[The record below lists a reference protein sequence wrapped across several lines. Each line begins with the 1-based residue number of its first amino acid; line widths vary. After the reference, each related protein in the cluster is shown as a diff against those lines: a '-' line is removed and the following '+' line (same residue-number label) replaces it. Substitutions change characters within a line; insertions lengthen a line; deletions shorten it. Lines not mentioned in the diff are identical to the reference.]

1 MIFSKKA
8 AGKGFSFPLFFAIL
22 TFNDVYSTIRGDFL
36 MDILRSFINSLP
48 GAFGQG
54 FSWGLMAIGVF
65 ITYKILDIADL
76 TVDGSLATGGAVC
89 AVCITL
95 GWNPWLALLAAI
107 AAGMLAG
114 LATGLFHT
122 VCGIP
127 AILAGILTQL
137 ALYSINLR
145 IMAIGDAAAKTKA
158 TVALSVDRQHLLLS
172 SRYVRSPGLN
182 NPLILLAI
190 LAAAVI
196 ALLYWFFGTEL
207 GSSLRATGANG
218 NMARAQ
224 GINTDFN
231 KVLGLV
237 VSNGLVALSGALLAQ
252 YQGSASID
260 MGRGA
265 IVIGLAAVIIGE
277 VLLGKVFL
285 NFALK
290 LLAAVIGA
298 IIYYVV
304 ITLVLRL
311 GMESTDLKLLTALV
325 VAIFLTVPY
334 WKGRYFT
341 RPGRKGVKAD
351 A

>member
-1 MIFSKKA
+1 M
-8 AGKGFSFPLFFAIL
+8 
-22 TFNDVYSTIRGDFL
+22 DVVIA
-36 MDILRSFINSLP
+36 FINSLP

-54 FSWGLMAIGVF
+54 FTWGIMAIGVY

-95 GWNPWLALLAAI
+95 GWNPWLAMLTAI

-114 LATGLFHT
+114 LVTGLFHT

-137 ALYSINLR
+137 ALYSVNLR
-145 IMAIGDAAAKTKA
+145 IMAIGDEGQKTKA
-158 TVALSVDRQHLLLS
+158 TLALNVDRQNLLLS
-172 SRYVRSPGLN
+172 SRYVRELGLN
-182 NPLILLAI
+182 NPLVLLAI
-190 LAAAVI
+190 SVVVVI

-224 GINTDFN
+224 GINTNFN

-237 VSNGLVALSGALLAQ
+237 ISNGLVAASGALLAQ

-277 VLLGKVFL
+277 VLLGKVFR

-311 GMESTDLKLLTALV
+311 GLESTDLKLLTALV
-325 VAIFLTVPY
+325 VAVFLTVPY

-341 RPGRKGVKAD
+341 KSGRKEVKTD

>member
-1 MIFSKKA
+1 M
-8 AGKGFSFPLFFAIL
+8 
-22 TFNDVYSTIRGDFL
+22 DFL
-36 MDILRSFINSLP
+36 LSFLNSLP
-48 GAFGQG
+48 GSFGQG
-54 FSWGLMAIGVF
+54 FAWGLMAIGVY

-89 AVCITL
+89 AICITM
-95 GWNPWLALLAAI
+95 GWNPWLAVAAAVI
-107 AAGMLAG
+107 AGMAAGLV
-114 LATGLFHT
+114 TGLLHT
-122 VCGIP
+122 ACGIP

-145 IMAIGDAAAKTKA
+145 VMAIGDPSSATKA
-158 TVALSVDRQHLLLS
+158 TLALNPDRNPLLVS
-172 SRYVRSPGLN
+172 SRYVRTVGLS
-182 NPLILLAI
+182 NPLILLAVFV
-190 LAAAVI
+190 AAVI

-224 GINTDFN
+224 GINTGMT

-252 YQGSASID
+252 YQGSSTVD

-277 VLLGKVFL
+277 VLLDKVFR

-290 LLAAVIGA
+290 LLGAVIGA
-298 IIYYVV
+298 IIYYIV
-304 ITLVLRL
+304 ISLVLRL
-311 GMESTDLKLLTALV
+311 GLDPNDLKLLTALV
-325 VAIFLTVPY
+325 VALFLSVPY
-334 WKGRYFT
+334 WKGRYFS
-341 RPGRKGVKAD
+341 GSGKKGAG
-351 A
+351 ANA